1 MRAEE
6 RVHYA
11 CDQMFDNAQISMTI
25 KGVSCASPRV
35 TSAKIGE
42 KKSALI
48 LETHTYTHCQTNT
61 PTRLPVYPLTRS
73 LLTLNLKFTARHS
86 YIRRRQQRN
95 REPKRDTERERE
107 VAAAN
112 AFAYLVWCLGL
123 GLNALGPVHWRLVRC
138 CKPEFLLNDICIS
151 SIYFYLSGRISRL
164 VL

>member
-48 LETHTYTHCQTNT
+48 LETHTHIHTQTNT

-73 LLTLNLKFTARHS
+73 LLTLNLKFYSKTQLHKAQTAT
-86 YIRRRQQRN
+86 QQRAKERHRK
-95 REPKRDTERERE
+95 REGGSGGK
-107 VAAAN
+107 
-112 AFAYLVWCLGL
+112 C
-123 GLNALGPVHWRLVRC
+123 
-138 CKPEFLLNDICIS
+138 IC
-151 SIYFYLSGRISRL
+151 ISRL
-164 VL
+164 VSGSGSECIRPGSLASSQVLQTGISIERYLHI

>member
-1 MRAEE
+1 MRENGVRAEE

-48 LETHTYTHCQTNT
+48 LETHTHTHCQSNT

-73 LLTLNLKFTARHS
+73 LLTLNLKFTARQS

-95 REPKRDTERERE
+95 REPKRDTERGG
-107 VAAAN
+107 VGGGK
-112 AFAYLVWCLGL
+112 C
-123 GLNALGPVHWRLVRC
+123 
-138 CKPEFLLNDICIS
+138 IC
-151 SIYFYLSGRISRL
+151 ISRL
-164 VL
+164 VSGSGSECIRPGSLASSQVLQTGISIERYLHI